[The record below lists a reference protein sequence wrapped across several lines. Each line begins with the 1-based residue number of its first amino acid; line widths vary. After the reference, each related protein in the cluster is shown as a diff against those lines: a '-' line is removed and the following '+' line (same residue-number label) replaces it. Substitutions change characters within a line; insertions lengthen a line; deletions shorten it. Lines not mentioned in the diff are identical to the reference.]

1 MDRGCE
7 HYCHLRKRI
16 LPPQHVYVVA
26 PVVVDVNA
34 GATTACEGACVSM
47 AVVGV
52 GAGVAIVGVAVVA
65 IAVVV
70 VGFVRAVEMY
80 AAGYLS
86 LEIVVDVKFALE
98 TELAVVAAAECVGGK
113 VDVDPVDG
121 AALIYVL
128 FAFEFDHLY

>member
-86 LEIVVDVKFALE
+86 LEIVVDVKFA
-98 TELAVVAAAECVGGK
+98 AECVGGK